1 MINIYN
7 EILLDVSGN
16 SNTNIIGVIKEE
28 IYLIQI
34 YILRRNDNTGIRIIY
49 SNKDIEFNG

>member
-49 SNKDIEFNG
+49 SNKEIEFNG